1 MSEILKFSSSDIK
14 GWLESETS
22 TIFIPVQTKA
32 QKLRDEMNN
41 ALENLIDAS
50 KMLLDNSG
58 KEIEKRNMKTYGRA
72 RALNKL
78 ARLFLDR
85 IGKVKVPDQI
95 SYDSLSQFTQETQKA
110 FFVTEV
116 DIRNWFPKISPFFI
130 LDRRKFLAVYEKSR
144 ETLKMLN
151 DFIMKEYIKTKT
163 LEETFNLIN
172 KLQILEKQASEL
184 KEQGAKT
191 ESEKTL
197 VENEI
202 VTARQKVANLK
213 SESAMNK
220 LYQIDMEINALS
232 TEVKNCLQHLQKPFI
247 KTQALALHGGGAG
260 LTQDEVKKLG
270 EYLANPFEAL
280 ATEDTGCPVLTQILQ
295 KLSRLIAEG
304 KLKLKPEKARKAEH
318 ALGNILSTDSLVN
331 LHQKCAAVIAR
342 RKQLTT
348 SMEMEEARRSFSRLN
363 EQIEKLDIQRSNIES
378 QKIAIDKAYN
388 ETLEKIRN
396 HKGEIEKNILSFVD
410 KKVQIA

>member
-1 MSEILKFSSSDIK
+1 LSEILKFSSSDIK

-378 QKIAIDKAYN
+378 QKIAIDKACN

>member
-1 MSEILKFSSSDIK
+1 LSEILKFSSSDIK

-32 QKLRDEMNN
+32 QKFRDEMNN

-378 QKIAIDKAYN
+378 QKIAIDKACN

>member
-378 QKIAIDKAYN
+378 QKIAIDKACN

>member
-220 LYQIDMEINALS
+220 LYQIDMEINALG

-378 QKIAIDKAYN
+378 QKIAIDKACN

>member
-1 MSEILKFSSSDIK
+1 LSEILKFSSSDIK

-220 LYQIDMEINALS
+220 LHQIDMEINALS
-232 TEVKNCLQHLQKPFI
+232 TGVKNCLQHLQKPFI

>member
-1 MSEILKFSSSDIK
+1 LSEILKFSSSDIK

-220 LYQIDMEINALS
+220 LYQIDMEINALG

-280 ATEDTGCPVLTQILQ
+280 ATEDTGCLVLTQILQ

-378 QKIAIDKAYN
+378 QKIAIDKACN

>member
-1 MSEILKFSSSDIK
+1 LSEILKFSSSDIK